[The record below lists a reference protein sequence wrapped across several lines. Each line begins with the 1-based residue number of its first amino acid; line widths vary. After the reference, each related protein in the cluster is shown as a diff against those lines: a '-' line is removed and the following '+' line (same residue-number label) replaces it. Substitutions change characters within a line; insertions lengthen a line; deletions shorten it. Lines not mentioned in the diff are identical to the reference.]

1 MRIRPFVFD
10 PSGGSYIAL
19 ISEALSFNP
28 RSSGHGAGE
37 PVQESK
43 PRRGLLEKIDQWFW
57 RLRQRD
63 HEEYLAQA
71 KDVVDLERRMREIE
85 RSVGS
90 RYF

>member
-1 MRIRPFVFD
+1 MRIRPFIFD

-19 ISEALSFNP
+19 LSETLSSKP
-28 RSSGHGAGE
+28 RSSEKTDDPPAQQSE
-37 PVQESK
+37 

-57 RLRQRD
+57 RLRERD
-63 HEEYLAQA
+63 TEEYLAQA
-71 KDVVDLERRMREIE
+71 KDMIDLERRMREIE